1 MLFITLKHGWGFDNY
16 LAETNTG
23 RGLKLPYSFKN
34 YYRFVLPIVIVALFI
49 QGYVGVFGK

>member
-34 YYRFVLPIVIVALFI
+34 YYRFVLPIVILALFI